1 MSNRELT
8 PELILD
14 AYAAGIFPMS
24 DDADSDAVYWVN
36 PKHRGILPLD
46 KFHIP
51 KRLAR
56 SVKQGIYRITVNTCF
71 EQVIAACAHTPRR
84 QKNTWINPT
93 IRALYTQLHRMGN
106 AHSIEAWDGDRLVG
120 GLYGISLGSAFFGE
134 SMFSTARD
142 ASKIALVHLVARL
155 CRQGYT
161 LLDAQFTNE
170 HLVQFGIIEIPREEY
185 HGFLRL
191 ALSGTAFFTGSGDG
205 AGEAALVAEFLQSR
219 IHTS

>member
-1 MSNRELT
+1 MSNREVT

-24 DDADSDAVYWVN
+24 DDADSEAVYWVN

-46 KFHIP
+46 TFHVP

-56 SVKQGIYRITVNTCF
+56 SVRQGLYRITINTCF
-71 EQVIAACAHTPRR
+71 EDVITACAHTPRK

-93 IRALYTQLHRMGN
+93 IRNLYTQLHHRGH
-106 AHSIEAWDGDRLVG
+106 AHSVEAWDGNQLVG
-120 GLYGISLGSAFFGE
+120 GLYGIAIGTAFFGE

-155 CRQGYT
+155 VRQGYT
-161 LLDAQFTNE
+161 LLDAQFTND
-170 HLVQFGIIEIPREEY
+170 HLMQFGIIEIPREAY
-185 HGFLRL
+185 HSFLRL

-205 AGEAALVAEFLQSR
+205 AGETALVTEFLQSR